1 MKVLKGV
8 VCFLAAFPELLSG
21 ATGGGQVS
29 SEACCASVKTKV
41 LRAAGGTDLLGD
53 LFVFV

>member
-29 SEACCASVKTKV
+29 AGACCALVKTAV
-41 LRAAGGTDLLGD
+41 LRAAGGTALLGD
-53 LFVFV
+53 LLSFV